1 MKKSF
6 LFAALVAIMCAFSSC
21 MNEPTILGKWQMNT
35 MKMQLIVNG
44 QVAQTVEESLP
55 SEDPIYWQFVDE
67 STGKIIEYFDGDVW
81 TDEFTYTLNDNV
93 LIITPRESSDISMTC
108 QVLNLTETELS
119 LTQIPEGESEYYHQ
133 MTYNFTR
140 VTE

>member
-21 MNEPTILGKWQMNT
+21 VNEPTIIGKWQLKT
-35 MKMQLIVNG
+35 QKYQLIKNG
-44 QVAQTVEESLP
+44 QVVQTVEESIP
-55 SEDPIYWQFVDE
+55 DENPMYWQFVDE
-67 STGKIIEYFDGDVW
+67 NTVKIIEYYDGDVW

-93 LIITPRESSDISMTC
+93 LTIAPAGSSDESITC
-108 QVLNLTETELS
+108 QVVNLTETELS
-119 LTQIPEGESEYYHQ
+119 LTIVPEGVSEYYQ
-133 MTYNFTR
+133 TTYNFTR